1 MSAKE
6 KRERG
11 IFTLP
16 DNLYEALLE
25 VEKSEVVR
33 EALGEHIFNKFV
45 ENKKIEW
52 DMYRTH
58 VSQYEIEKYLP
69 IT

>member
-1 MSAKE
+1 
-6 KRERG
+6 
-11 IFTLP
+11 
-16 DNLYEALLE
+16 
-25 VEKSEVVR
+25 
-33 EALGEHIFNKFV
+33 V

-58 VSQYEIEKYLP
+58 VSQYEIDKYLP